1 MRKKVVVIGG
11 GAAGMIAAGR
21 AASLGS
27 DTLLLEKN
35 NILGKKLLITGKGRC
50 NITNSGNIRE
60 LIENIPGNGKFLYS
74 AFNYFSNK
82 DLIKLLESLGLKVKY
97 ERGKRVFPIT
107 DRSKDVVDTL
117 ISYLKKNNVKVHTNK
132 KAKKI
137 KVSDGKI
144 LGVETSQ
151 GEFFK
156 TDSVIIS
163 TGGMSYPATGS
174 TGDGYRMA
182 KELGHTIIPLKPS
195 LVPLTTKENWV
206 KNVQGLT
213 LKNVKVSA
221 FRNNHK
227 ISEEF
232 GEMLFTH
239 FGVSGPVILT
249 MSRDIVQGISDK
261 IKISIDLKPALNE
274 SKLDTRLQRD
284 FKEFDK
290 RMFKNSL
297 TKLLPKSLIPIVIK
311 LSDIPPNKKIN
322 QITKQE
328 RLKLIKILK
337 GLELNING
345 YRPIEEAIV
354 TSGGVSVKE
363 INPKTMESKLIKG
376 LFFAGEVIDV
386 DGLTG
391 GFNLQAAFSTG
402 FVAGSFSSNK

>member
-107 DRSKDVVDTL
+107 DRSKDVVNTL

-132 KAKKI
+132 KAEKI
-137 KVSDGKI
+137 KISNGKI

-156 TDSVIIS
+156 TDSIIIA

-328 RLKLIKILK
+328 RLKLIRILK

-402 FVAGSFSSNK
+402 FVAGSFSSN

>member
-107 DRSKDVVDTL
+107 DRSKDVVNTL
-117 ISYLKKNNVKVHTNK
+117 ISYLKKNNVKVLTNK
-132 KAKKI
+132 KAEKI
-137 KVSDGKI
+137 KISNGKI

-156 TDSVIIS
+156 TDSIIIA

-328 RLKLIKILK
+328 RLKLIRILK

-402 FVAGSFSSNK
+402 FVAGSFSSN